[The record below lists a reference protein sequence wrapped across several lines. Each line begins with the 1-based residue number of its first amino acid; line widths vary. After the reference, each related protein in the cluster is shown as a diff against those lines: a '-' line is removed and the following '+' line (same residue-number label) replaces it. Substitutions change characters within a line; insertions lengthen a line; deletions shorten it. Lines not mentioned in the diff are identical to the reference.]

1 MQGDAM
7 TASSFKGR
15 KGLSRLLHAT
25 RYSLAGLRATW
36 SGEAAFRQEVV
47 VGLLMIVAAPWLAR
61 TGLEAILMIGSVL
74 LVWVVE
80 LLNSAIEAVCD
91 AVSESVH
98 PLLGRAKDMGSAAVL
113 VSLVIVILTWGG
125 VLGLRVWTGATA

>member
-1 MQGDAM
+1 M
-7 TASSFKGR
+7 TSSPFKGR
-15 KGLSRLLHAT
+15 KGFSRLIHAA

-47 VGLLMIVAAPWLAR
+47 VGGFMMAAAPWLAR
-61 TGLEAILMIGSVL
+61 TVAEAILLMASVL

-91 AVSESVH
+91 AVSGSTH

-113 VSLVIVILTWGG
+113 VSLLIVILTWGG
-125 VLGLRVWTGATA
+125 VLGLRLVGGQAG